1 VDLAAEEAAI
11 RNRSAEWM
19 NFVNAKDAASI
30 EKIYTAD
37 AVTIFD
43 STIRRGA
50 PVILENA
57 AKDFAARPNSITTWT
72 TDSVRIAQSGDLA
85 VEFGTLNVDPDGAE
99 GKQPATTG
107 AFTTVWVKTDDGWR
121 VLADSGTE
129 NEKKAE
135 AAN

>member
-1 VDLAAEEAAI
+1 MVGSSP
-11 RNRSAEWM
+11 RNGQ
-19 NFVNAKDAASI
+19 D
-30 EKIYTAD
+30 
-37 AVTIFD
+37 
-43 STIRRGA
+43 A
-50 PVILENA
+50 PVILENT
-57 AKDFAARPNSITTWT
+57 AKDFAARPNSISTWT